1 VLNDLVFRAAG
12 YVYSSPRK
20 MKNRLLNIID
30 PPVVILLYHRV
41 NTLPPGPHF
50 LSVTPDN
57 FRGQLLFL
65 KKNFPILRFDDDW
78 SEVRKPAIVITFDD
92 SYADNLFNALPV
104 LEDVGVPAT
113 FFVNTGV
120 IGTSQ
125 EFWWDE
131 LERIVL
137 GEWPFSGRFELV
149 DSNFGRVWATS
160 TVSKRHRLHRD
171 IYPLMKKI
179 DPARRHSWLTQLRR
193 WAQAGEEQRESNR
206 AMTVEELRRLGQ
218 SPWVTMGAHTVSH
231 PQLSSLP
238 AAEQRKEIED
248 SKKQLES
255 WLGCEVTVF
264 SYPFG
269 GRRDYTQQTI
279 HICREAGFAKAA
291 SVFPG
296 QVHRWTDRY
305 QIPRQPVCNWP
316 AGDFAKLLR
325 RYWIR

>member
-1 VLNDLVFRAAG
+1 
-12 YVYSSPRK
+12 

-30 PPVVILLYHRV
+30 QPVVILLYHRV

-65 KKNFPILRFDDDW
+65 KKNFDIVRFDEDW
-78 SEVRKPAIVITFDD
+78 SGLKKPAVVITFDD
-92 SYADNLFNALPV
+92 SYADNLFEALPV
-104 LEDVGVPAT
+104 LEEVVVPAT
-113 FFVNTGV
+113 FFVSTSI
-120 IGTSQ
+120 IGTTK

-137 GEWPFSGRFELV
+137 GDWPFSGRFELV
-149 DSNFGRVWATS
+149 DSNFGRVWTTGS
-160 TVSKRHRLHRD
+160 VSRRNRLYRD

-193 WAQAGEEQRESNR
+193 WAQAGEELRESNR

-255 WLGCEVTVF
+255 WLGREVTVF

-269 GRRDYTQQTI
+269 GRRDYTRETVDV
-279 HICREAGFAKAA
+279 CRESGFAKAA
-291 SVFPG
+291 AAFHG
-296 QVHRWTDRY
+296 QAHKWTDPF
-305 QIPRQPVCNWP
+305 QIPRQPIRNWSVSL
-316 AGDFAKLLR
+316 FSRQLKR
-325 RYWIR
+325 FWIL